1 MNIIGLKETQD
12 IYNNTDILYS
22 VYSTDAVNSNNW
34 NNAMPVKSFEAI
46 ITLTPIIASKGTV
59 LGNFVEKNDIGYT
72 VDGNTEDIINL
83 FKRLINNPNMLEE
96 KVENLKKIQYAYT
109 WENVVTNL
117 RNIYDIG
124 EKHE

>member
-1 MNIIGLKETQD
+1 M
-12 IYNNTDILYS
+12 
-22 VYSTDAVNSNNW
+22 
-34 NNAMPVKSFEAI
+34 
-46 ITLTPIIASKGTV
+46 
-59 LGNFVEKNDIGYT
+59 
-72 VDGNTEDIINL
+72 NL

-124 EKHE
+124 GKYE

>member
-1 MNIIGLKETQD
+1 M
-12 IYNNTDILYS
+12 
-22 VYSTDAVNSNNW
+22 YSTDVPDSKNW

-46 ITLTPIIASKGTV
+46 ITLTPIIASKNTV
-59 LGNFVEKNDIGYT
+59 LGNFIEEKDIGDT
-72 VDGNTEDIINL
+72 VDENTEDIMNL

-124 EKHE
+124 GKYE